1 MVEGD
6 KGVEELKIFT
16 TMLKDELGK
25 GSKLKLTLRGFASPL
40 APTEYNVNLT
50 KRRISSFVNYLKKYN
65 NGEFIPYLENKA
77 ENGGQIFVE
86 FAPFGEYKADQTTS
100 DNPKDLQKSVYSKA
114 AAIERRIEIESVSLL
129 NFEDQF
135 PIQAPKSVFN
145 AGKIKKGQKVGSFF
159 TLVNT
164 SKKSVT
170 LDDLKSSSNFVSYEI
185 ESKEIN
191 PGQSIL
197 VKMFVKTNNFNGLNS
212 ESLEISVNGFSE
224 KQTLTIN
231 FEAQ

>member
-1 MVEGD
+1 
-6 KGVEELKIFT
+6 
-16 TMLKDELGK
+16 
-25 GSKLKLTLRGFASPL
+25 
-40 APTEYNVNLT
+40 
-50 KRRISSFVNYLKKYN
+50 LKKYN